1 MKSILVAAAAV
12 VAVVSA
18 QPATAADLP
27 ARMPVKAPAPV
38 VEVWTWDG
46 WYIGGNGGYSW
57 GRSKTTADY
66 FNNTT
71 GAFIASSS
79 SKFNLNGAIAGGQIG
94 FNRQN
99 GNWVW
104 GLEGDIQWSGQ
115 KGDTSLPC
123 IVVPATACN
132 TSTAG
137 PAFGVPPT
145 ASFEQKLA
153 WFATLRGRL
162 GMLLSPTWLAYATG
176 GLAIG
181 HIETEGVL
189 TGSTGGGTFVSTPFS
204 YDKTKLGWTVGG
216 GLEGRLTG
224 NWTGKLEYIY
234 ADYGTVSGNAVLL
247 TSGPPLRAEFSS
259 KVTDHVLR
267 VGLNYKFGPSAVVA
281 RY

>member
-1 MKSILVAAAAV
+1 MKKFLLAGFGALALFA
-12 VAVVSA
+12 A
-18 QPATAADLP
+18 QPATAAD
-27 ARMPVKAPAPV
+27 MPVKAPRPV

-46 WYIGGNGGYSW
+46 FYVGLNGGYSW
-57 GRSKTTADY
+57 GRSRTTVDF

-71 GAFIASSS
+71 GAFLSGSSDT
-79 SKFNLNGAIAGGQIG
+79 FNLNGAIFGGQIG

-115 KGDTSLPC
+115 KGDTAFTCSP
-123 IVVPATACN
+123 TGACN
-132 TSTAG
+132 NLTFGAG
-137 PAFGVPPT
+137 LNVPVT

-162 GMLLSPTWLAYATG
+162 GVLVAPTWLAYVTG

-189 TGSTGGGTFVSTPFS
+189 SGFTAASAPTSAAFG

-216 GLEGRLTG
+216 GVEGRISG
-224 NWTGKLEYIY
+224 NWTAKLEYIY
-234 ADYGTVSGNAVLL
+234 ADYGSVSGTGLL
-247 TSGPPLRAEFSS
+247 TTNVIPLRAEFNS

-267 VGLNYKFGPSAVVA
+267 VGVNYRWGPTPVVA